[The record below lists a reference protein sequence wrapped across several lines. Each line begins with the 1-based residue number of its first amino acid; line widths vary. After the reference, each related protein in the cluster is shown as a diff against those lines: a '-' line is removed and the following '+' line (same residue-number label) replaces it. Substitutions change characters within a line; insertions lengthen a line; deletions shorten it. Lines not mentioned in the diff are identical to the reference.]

1 MALPCLGGRRR
12 RQWCGRQ
19 PAAAAGAA
27 RAGTQVGRRQWSSSA
42 LWIDAAPCI
51 HVFRRVIVSAQQRP
65 IPTRLCSDEAEI
77 LQQLDTFQRQTDTI
91 RRALGGGSGAGI
103 DAESGLEPRQLASS
117 LAAAASEWGGP
128 EGTPLRQHPAGLR
141 GAGYT
146 PGPGMRGGTD
156 LFEGLPPSPAALA
169 ARSWAQQQ
177 QQQQQH
183 ANRHVQHAGHHC
195 HDGPQQQAVQPPAA
209 AQGSVAAAPPGHQRQ
224 QQQQLE
230 QRPRSPIGPDVRHTK
245 KSAAAAAAGTSSALQ
260 RLKSRRP
267 ASAGAQA
274 AEAPPP
280 PAALPSPQYSQLQA
294 PSESLPLLPA
304 QRQQQ
309 EQQQQQQQQAASP
322 WQEPALDV
330 PVQQAPAEV
339 APEPPA
345 PQLPPDSN
353 AALVAEVRQLRA
365 KLLQSLQKHAPELE
379 AAGVSSLLA
388 PTSLTAARSSAGA
401 SKLLASVRQQAEPEA
416 AGSPGSNWRLA
427 AGVGDAS
434 PPATTACSGGM
445 FRLTDQSSFGG
456 EAWPPATGIASSS
469 KFRLTDD
476 SGIGAELGGGRQRLS
491 DLSGSFGGAGG
502 FAGMGSSLGGT
513 PASVLCSGG
522 ANLASL
528 DVGSSGFSLEAFEAQ
543 TEALRRQLAGL

>member
-1 MALPCLGGRRR
+1 M
-12 RQWCGRQ
+12 Q
-19 PAAAAGAA
+19 PALSAYSDKCDCSSPTA
-27 RAGTQVGRRQWSSSA
+27 RTAHSTQ
-42 LWIDAAPCI
+42 C
-51 HVFRRVIVSAQQRP
+51 
-65 IPTRLCSDEAEI
+65 CSDEAEI
-77 LQQLDTFQRQTDTI
+77 QQQLDAFQQQTETI
-91 RRALGGGSGAGI
+91 RRALGGGSGAGV
-103 DAESGLEPRQLASS
+103 DAGSGLEPRQLASS
-117 LAAAASEWGGP
+117 LAAAASKWGGP
-128 EGTPLRQHPAGLR
+128 EGTPLRQHPSGLR

-169 ARSWAQQQ
+169 ARTWAQQQQ

-195 HDGPQQQAVQPPAA
+195 HDRPQQQQAVQPPAA
-209 AQGSVAAAPPGHQRQ
+209 AQGSVAAAPPGQQRQ
-224 QQQQLE
+224 QQHQQQHQLE

-280 PAALPSPQYSQLQA
+280 PAALPSSQHSQLQA

-309 EQQQQQQQQAASP
+309 EQQQQAASP
-322 WQEPALDV
+322 WQEPALDA
-330 PVQQAPAEV
+330 PVQLAPAEV

-345 PQLPPDSN
+345 PQLPPGSN
-353 AALVAEVRQLRA
+353 AALVAEVRQLRT

-388 PTSLTAARSSAGA
+388 PTSLTGARSSAGA
-401 SKLLASVRQQAEPEA
+401 SKLLASVRQLAEPEA
-416 AGSPGSNWRLA
+416 AGSPGSSWRLA

-434 PPATTACSGGM
+434 PPATTARSGGM
-445 FRLTDQSSFGG
+445 FRLTDQSSLGG

-491 DLSGSFGGAGG
+491 DLGGSFGGAGG
-502 FAGMGSSLGGT
+502 FAGMDSSLGGT

-522 ANLASL
+522 ANLARLGSL
-528 DVGSSGFSLEAFEAQ
+528 DVGSSGFSLDAFEAQ